1 MKMKTNVGI
10 QTVRRKWGHV
20 LKWKEKWKKM
30 IKIERR
36 LKENEEKW
44 KKDEDKW
51 KNMKDIIV
59 SIRPRFQPIH
69 WLPFSVAQFFT
80 LSWVEHLSSNIYVH
94 FLQYSII
101 WIPYFSIHY
110 HLNVSLKLKLF
121 GGLESNLEFETWDR
135 LKSSFVP
142 QIR

>member
-20 LKWKEKWKKM
+20 LKWKNERKWLKLKENWKKM
-30 IKIERR
+30 K
-36 LKENEEKW
+36 KNE

-51 KNMKDIIV
+51 KKMKDIIV

-94 FLQYSII
+94 FLQYSMI

>member
-1 MKMKTNVGI
+1 MK
-10 QTVRRKWGHV
+10 
-20 LKWKEKWKKM
+20 
-30 IKIERR
+30 
-36 LKENEEKW
+36 

-51 KNMKDIIV
+51 KKMKDIIV

-94 FLQYSII
+94 FFQYSII

-110 HLNVSLKLKLF
+110 HLNVLLKLKLF

-142 QIR
+142 KSVKPVKLFVTCPKHCPKCLHGGQKDQKYFRIEVKSN